1 MVEPGRAAVGFEI
14 GQHVLWLGR
23 PAEIIG
29 KTYGDRRV
37 YVVKTKGGTHS
48 DIPERQISA
57 ADNVVDIS
65 SALDNR

>member
-1 MVEPGRAAVGFEI
+1 MVDPGSPAVGFDL

-37 YVVKTKGGTHS
+37 YVVKTSSGIHP